1 MALNVAHDHRSIRT
15 QTLDV
20 DLERYVTD
28 MAKEEN
34 TLTIILADHG
44 NTYTRYTSDVLEG
57 RFEMFHP
64 SLFIIVPDRVASL
77 LGKNTMSALT
87 ANQRRLVTMIDLH
100 RSLMVLDKPLS
111 GVVKPV
117 GLFTPISPNRTCDDL
132 ELRTPNLCVCEG
144 WDVSA
149 DNDTSRIPIAE
160 FAIGQLNNR
169 IQEQLEKVRSRKGN
183 TETGVRKI
191 RRSCQRLQPLWF
203 ENVRERNSKT
213 DGSLITTMN
222 IRVPSGDVV
231 FQTEDIFYVEVRTK
245 EILGEKSLQM
255 ELLTYD
261 RLTLYGKY
269 AACADDGVEL
279 RLCVCSQN
287 ARKTR
292 SKITSLSS
300 EGWVHF
306 GQHPVF
312 RKLDNTDC
320 LRLITWSYDD
330 KKISKSYEIES
341 FCQNQSYRVKVEA
354 VIASNVKF
362 SRELPLYL
370 DVKPGSVLFALSVRK
385 HVSYWNAEVE
395 ITATVEKEYSSKKQ

>member
-1 MALNVAHDHRSIRT
+1 MTLNVAHDHRGIRT

-64 SLFIIVPDRVASL
+64 SLFIIVPDNVASL
-77 LGKNTMSALT
+77 LGKNAMSALT
-87 ANQRRLVTMIDLH
+87 VNQRRLVTMIDLH
-100 RSLMVLDKPLS
+100 RSLMVLDKPLP

-117 GLFTPISPNRTCDDL
+117 GLFTPMSPNRTCDDL

-144 WDVSA
+144 WDVPA
-149 DNDTSRIPIAE
+149 DNDTARIPIAE

-169 IQEQLEKVRSRKGN
+169 IQEQLEKMLSLNESTK
-183 TETGVRKI
+183 TSTGKI

-213 DGSLITTMN
+213 DGALITSMN
-222 IRVPSGDVV
+222 IRVAAGNVV
-231 FQTEDIFYVEVRTK
+231 PQNEDIFHVEVRTK
-245 EILGEKSLQM
+245 ETIEEKSLQM

-261 RLTLYGKY
+261 RLTLFGKY
-269 AACADDGVEL
+269 RACADDGVDL
-279 RLCVCSQN
+279 KLCVCSQN
-287 ARKTR
+287 ARKTW
-292 SKITSLSS
+292 SQITPLPP

-306 GQHPVF
+306 GQRPVVK
-312 RKLDNTDC
+312 KLDNTNC
-320 LRLITWSYDD
+320 LQLLTWSYA
-330 KKISKSYEIES
+330 KKNFNSYEVAN
-341 FCQNQSYRVKVEA
+341 FCQNHSYRVKIEA
-354 VIASNVKF
+354 VDSSNMKF
-362 SRELPLYL
+362 SCELPLYL
-370 DVKPGSVLFALSVRK
+370 DVKSGSVLFALSVKK
-385 HVSYWNAEVE
+385 HVSYWNAEVK
-395 ITATVEKEYSSKKQ
+395 ISATIEKKYII